1 MSNTHQEAISQP
13 KVSCVMV
20 TADRKALCAR
30 SILCYQQQT
39 YPNKELV
46 VLDNGHE
53 SMESLLAN
61 LPTEEVRYKK
71 IERTPDLILGDI
83 RNTALNMATGD
94 FIIPQWDDDDW
105 YHPDRIQRQVDVLL
119 KGHDAVALAGTL
131 MHVDQD
137 PYFDR
142 PYIGLLP
149 NGVPPTIM
157 HRRDDAIRYPS
168 LPRTEDTV
176 YVNEWLKKSYVQLPE
191 EDSFLY
197 IRAFHGNNTW
207 EVDHFLRRMRNTP
220 LDTLRYGWYKF
231 VRRDLFAHPRFQL
244 TNEMRQAF
252 EQYVSDSRQL
262 GLF

>member
-1 MSNTHQEAISQP
+1 MPSDLP

-20 TADRKALCAR
+20 TADRVELCAR
-30 SILCYQQQT
+30 AIWCYQQQT

-46 VLDNGHE
+46 ILDNGHT
-53 SMESLLAN
+53 SMAALLEG
-61 LPTEEVRYKK
+61 LPAEEVRYKK
-71 IERTPDLILGDI
+71 IDRTPDLILGAL
-83 RNTALNMATGD
+83 RNDALDMATGE

-105 YHPDRIQRQVDVLL
+105 YHPDRIQIQVDVLQT
-119 KGHDAVALAGTL
+119 GVDACALAGTL
-131 MHVDQD
+131 MHVDKT

-157 HRRDDAIRYPS
+157 HRRDDAIRYPA

-176 YVNEWLKKSYVQLPE
+176 YVNEWLSRSYVQLPE
-191 EDSFLY
+191 EQSYLY
-197 IRAFHGNNTW
+197 IRAFHGSNTW

-220 LDTLRYGWYKF
+220 MDTVRYIWYKYI
-231 VRRDLFAHPRFQL
+231 RRNLFAHPRFQL
-244 TNEMRQAF
+244 TPQMQQAF
-252 EQYVSDSRQL
+252 NQYIADSKKL

>member
-1 MSNTHQEAISQP
+1 MVNDPP

-20 TADRKALCAR
+20 TADRIDLCAR
-30 SILCYQQQT
+30 SVWCYQQQT

-46 VLDNGHE
+46 VLDNGNR
-53 SMESLLAN
+53 SMESLLKD
-61 LPTEEVRYKK
+61 LPPREVRYKK
-71 IERTPDLILGDI
+71 IDRTPDLILGDL
-83 RNTALNMATGD
+83 RNTALDMATGAY
-94 FIIPQWDDDDW
+94 IIPQWDDDDW

-119 KGHDAVALAGTL
+119 QGPDACALAGTL
-131 MHVDQD
+131 MHVSKA
-137 PYFDR
+137 PYFDK

-191 EDSFLY
+191 EASYLY
-197 IRAFHGNNTW
+197 IRAFHGSNTW

-220 LDTLRYGWYKF
+220 TDSVRYAWYKYI
-231 VRRDLFAHPRFQL
+231 RRDLFAHPRFQL
-244 TNEMRQAF
+244 TKEMQTAF
-252 EQYVSDSRQL
+252 DQYVTDSRRM